1 MVIFVFF
8 FWSLCDTCVPIP
20 SLPTGTLWSPPLFPR
35 VLCCRLAAIYN
46 NRLISQRELPNSQQL
61 LLYQSSSI
69 VHAGTSTTMPAHM
82 KGGELHKEQM
92 CLFFFFLEP
101 VAHRVIERW
110 QIRFYP
116 FRRSLLCNPL
126 AQQQT
131 RLVMVLFDTLFP
143 LHGWLKNYHCFLE
156 TALVML
162 HCFLLMEL
170 YGEKINAEEPPVFR
184 ESTHTKIKTL
194 CAFKQGVVWASIT
207 YWTSH
212 PCSVE
217 MEMGHCCWSHS
228 WHRHSER
235 TKWMHLQK
243 K

>member
-1 MVIFVFF
+1 MIRVSPSPLSPQGHCGVHPSFPECFAADWQLFITTGWLASANCPTVNNCCYIKAPQSYMQAHPQPCLRT
-8 FWSLCDTCVPIP
+8 WREESCTRNRCV
-20 SLPTGTLWSPPLFPR
+20 
-35 VLCCRLAAIYN
+35 
-46 NRLISQRELPNSQQL
+46 
-61 LLYQSSSI
+61 
-69 VHAGTSTTMPAHM
+69 
-82 KGGELHKEQM
+82 
-92 CLFFFFLEP
+92 FFFFLEP

-194 CAFKQGVVWASIT
+194 CAFKQGVFWASIT

-212 PCSVE
+212 PCSVG